1 MLIRLFLLLSAVL
14 TFSLAAQEET
24 PPPPAG
30 PDAPSAP
37 PARKA
42 PVLIKA
48 GTVVSAAMLS
58 EKPAI
63 DAPYGDQKNSSP
75 CWVEVTVKPD
85 AGRSVSI
92 HDYVLTADG
101 SEYPCVA
108 VALDT
113 DTYSGTVWK
122 LEQLDGSK
130 NFRLLFPV
138 PSKDASYRIKF
149 KLLPTALPAAKL
161 EFPAPASENPQE
173 SAPENP

>member
-30 PDAPSAP
+30 PDAP

-48 GTVVSAAMLS
+48 GTVVSAAVLS

-92 HDYVLTADG
+92 HDYILTSDG

-113 DTYSGTVWK
+113 EAYSGTVWK

-149 KLLPTALPAAKL
+149 KLLSTALPAVKL
-161 EFPAPASENPQE
+161 EFPAPASETQQENAPANP
-173 SAPENP
+173 

>member
-14 TFSLAAQEET
+14 TFTLAAQEA
-24 PPPPAG
+24 PPA
-30 PDAPSAP
+30 PDAP
-37 PARKA
+37 PAQKA

-113 DTYSGTVWK
+113 EAYSGTVWK

-138 PSKDASYRIKF
+138 PSKDVSYRIKF
-149 KLLPTALPAAKL
+149 KLLSTALPAVKL
-161 EFPAPASENPQE
+161 EFSAPASETQQE
-173 SAPENP
+173 NAPVKP